1 MIKVG
6 HRHGRHAP
14 RLGIFAPYGEVRLN
28 MTKRL
33 TLWTPT

>member
-14 RLGIFAPYGEVRLN
+14 RLRIFAPYGEVRLN

-33 TLWTPT
+33 TLSTPI